1 VFYLY
6 FWCGNMKEFLKVGDT
21 VMGRFGIAKI
31 LKIEFCKNV
40 GDKYG
45 MKVNKCYTQDV
56 NRCVFDMD
64 NGHFEYGKDLDF
76 VPY

>member
-1 VFYLY
+1 
-6 FWCGNMKEFLKVGDT
+6 
-21 VMGRFGIAKI
+21 MGKFGIAKI
-31 LKIEFCKNV
+31 LKIEICKNV

-45 MKVNKCYTQDV
+45 RKVNKVFVGYVDY
-56 NRCVFDMD
+56 CVFDMD